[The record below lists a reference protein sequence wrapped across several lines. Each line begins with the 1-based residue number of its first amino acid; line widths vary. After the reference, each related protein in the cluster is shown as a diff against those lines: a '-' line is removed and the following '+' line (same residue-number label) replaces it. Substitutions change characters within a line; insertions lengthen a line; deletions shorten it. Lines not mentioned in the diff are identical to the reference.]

1 MTRRVCTKQATTNQ
15 PLLASLFAFERA
27 QHGLLACHCTM
38 KHTHNR
44 NTREGRQKNQAGSS
58 HGEQHTQYSFN
69 ENEKKKEVRRRQDS
83 STSPSEKKKAQKTY
97 QVTDRQAISN
107 CEQRNKHKETVD
119 REGKGKKKKKEISP
133 PATPAIRATRA
144 RLRMPFSV
152 PKRMQETTNAEA
164 MMCHLQTSYRKE
176 KEQALSHGHGKV
188 W

>member
-83 STSPSEKKKAQKTY
+83 STSPSEKKKGPKN
-97 QVTDRQAISN
+97 QAN
-107 CEQRNKHKETVD
+107 
-119 REGKGKKKKKEISP
+119 EI
-133 PATPAIRATRA
+133 
-144 RLRMPFSV
+144 M
-152 PKRMQETTNAEA
+152 
-164 MMCHLQTSYRKE
+164 YRK
-176 KEQALSHGHGKV
+176 KGDSQNCQPRVQLLLLLLRSVNANDDGVIALIWLESKLLFGLHLELLHFLDF
-188 W
+188 